1 MKVVFSG
8 YLDADTNLNN
18 CVRLGL
24 CNFFKRM
31 KSRYYWGAKY
41 NFRRSR

>member
-18 CVRLGL
+18 CVRLG
-24 CNFFKRM
+24 
-31 KSRYYWGAKY
+31 YYWGAKY